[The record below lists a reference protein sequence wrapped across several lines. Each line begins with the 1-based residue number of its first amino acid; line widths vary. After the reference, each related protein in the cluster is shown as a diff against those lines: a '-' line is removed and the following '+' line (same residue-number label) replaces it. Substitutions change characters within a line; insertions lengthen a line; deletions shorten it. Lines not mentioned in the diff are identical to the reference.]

1 MLLSRTRRN
10 AKLALKGLIFDKA
23 NLQEL
28 VDVRRRQAL
37 EDSMGFRGQWDEH
50 RRFQIAFLKSQG
62 LDPSHKFLEIG
73 CGPLTGG
80 ISLIGYLNP
89 NNYIGVDIRSSVLNL
104 SWGEVGAAGL
114 SAKNPRLICSSSFGS
129 EELPDE
135 QFDFVLSFSVLFH
148 LTDELLQA
156 CFVRVAKCLKPT
168 GVFFAQV
175 DNQHDSSSWLQFP
188 FIKRTVKDYV
198 EMASAAGLKANS
210 LGTIETLGFRLPGE
224 ERRNEML
231 SFTAC
236 DTPRV

>member
-1 MLLSRTRRN
+1 MLLSRTRRK
-10 AKLALKGLIFDKA
+10 AKLALKALIFDRT

-28 VDVRRRQAL
+28 LDVRRRQAL

-50 RRFQIAFLKSQG
+50 RRFQIAFLRSQG

-73 CGPLTGG
+73 LWATDGRHFCF
-80 ISLIGYLNP
+80 IGYLNP

-148 LTDELLQA
+148 LTNQLLQA

-175 DNQHDSSSWLQFP
+175 DTQHDSSSWLQFP

-231 SFTAC
+231 SFTC
-236 DTPRV
+236 GTPRV

>member
-1 MLLSRTRRN
+1 MLLSRPRRK
-10 AKLALKGLIFDKA
+10 AKLALKGLIFDKT

-50 RRFQIAFLKSQG
+50 RRFQIDFLKSRG

-80 ISLIGYLNP
+80 IPVIGYLNP

-129 EELPDE
+129 EELPDD
-135 QFDFVLSFSVLFH
+135 QFDFVLSFSVLF
-148 LTDELLQA
+148 
-156 CFVRVAKCLKPT
+156 
-168 GVFFAQV
+168 
-175 DNQHDSSSWLQFP
+175 
-188 FIKRTVKDYV
+188 
-198 EMASAAGLKANS
+198 
-210 LGTIETLGFRLPGE
+210 
-224 ERRNEML
+224 
-231 SFTAC
+231 
-236 DTPRV
+236 